1 MEKKVKSLKKKVRQS
16 MDLQE
21 KASKGETLN
30 EDQMKKVEKL
40 SNLEQEL
47 KEAEQLLCALAV

>member
-1 MEKKVKSLKKKVRQS
+1 MEKKVKGLKKKVRQS